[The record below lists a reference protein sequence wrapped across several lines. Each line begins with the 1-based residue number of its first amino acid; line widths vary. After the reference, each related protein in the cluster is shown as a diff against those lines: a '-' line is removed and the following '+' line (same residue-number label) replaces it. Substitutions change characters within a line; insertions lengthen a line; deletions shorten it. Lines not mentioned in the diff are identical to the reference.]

1 MPVSRVVVNTST
13 TRGALGLST
22 ALSPSLTLGCVS
34 RDKNV
39 TYGQRSPAAPDGYKA
54 HRLRDPTIE
63 GVTPAPIEVLGSPRW
78 RREETRRIRFTAS
91 TDRGL
96 GSWPARAMPAIESYL
111 GSGSRDPGPLSLR
124 VGFCEKSS
132 GYRLAESTG

>member
-22 ALSPSLTLGCVS
+22 ALSPSLTLGCVW

-39 TYGQRSPAAPDGYKA
+39 TYGLTYGQRSPAAPDGYKA

-63 GVTPAPIEVLGSPRW
+63 GITPAPIDATREPEMAARGNSSHPIYRFDGPRF
-78 RREETRRIRFTAS
+78 RELACNGHAGNRELFRI
-91 TDRGL
+91 
-96 GSWPARAMPAIESYL
+96 
-111 GSGSRDPGPLSLR
+111 
-124 VGFCEKSS
+124 GF
-132 GYRLAESTG
+132 

>member
-63 GVTPAPIEVLGSPRW
+63 GITPAPIDATREPEMAARGNSSHPIYRFDGPRF
-78 RREETRRIRFTAS
+78 RELTCNGHAGNRELFRI
-91 TDRGL
+91 
-96 GSWPARAMPAIESYL
+96 
-111 GSGSRDPGPLSLR
+111 
-124 VGFCEKSS
+124 GF
-132 GYRLAESTG
+132 